1 MVLSGALPGNDTY
14 LSSLSLS
21 LSLLKGERDVEELK
35 WNIAVI
41 PPAFSAHK
49 NQGEFFVA
57 AKSVGGG
64 GEGSWG
70 WLGLFSPSLPTQ

>member
-1 MVLSGALPGNDTY
+1 M
-14 LSSLSLS
+14 SSLSLS

-57 AKSVGGG
+57 AKSVGGVG
-64 GEGSWG
+64 
-70 WLGLFSPSLPTQ
+70 